1 MTNAGSGFTKV
12 KFFLR
17 KYEGGMTSLCHGMA
31 HGLPQ
36 AVCPVWRSKSSHSL
50 AHGLAHDL
58 ALSRV

>member
-31 HGLPQ
+31 HGLSQ
-36 AVCPVWRSKSSHSL
+36 AVCLAWRSQSSHCL
-50 AHGLAHDL
+50 THGQA
-58 ALSRV
+58 VC